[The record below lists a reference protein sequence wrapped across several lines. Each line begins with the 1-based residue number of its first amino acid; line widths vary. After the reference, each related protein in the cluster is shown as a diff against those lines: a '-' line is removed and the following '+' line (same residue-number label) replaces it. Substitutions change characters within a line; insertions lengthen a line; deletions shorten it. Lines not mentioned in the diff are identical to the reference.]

1 VRYTL
6 YCKTPEVS
14 DGKVH
19 CRTPGRDGDGL
30 EIAGSR
36 RVGNDMTKF
45 YPPKIILKWMDDEK
59 CLYEGQAEY

>member
-1 VRYTL
+1 M
-6 YCKTPEVS
+6 S